1 MSGFIAE
8 FIYLCVV
15 SSENVK
21 RKWNLNWINLNITK
35 IDFMHAHIITH
46 PSHVIK
52 LTVSRDNWQDSQ
64 KGTIT
69 YIKKNGSLKFF
80 FWFEIFLDQWKRW
93 KKRKIKKKIVSKK
106 KKTSK
111 QTHSYI
117 HTNIEWNQSSKYE
130 KKNWK
135 IYWKKLQSMTIGH
148 MVFLFFYCCCFVD

>member
-80 FWFEIFLDQWKRW
+80 FGSKFFWINEKDE
-93 KKRKIKKKIVSKK
+93 KKRKIES
-106 KKTSK
+106 TS
-111 QTHSYI
+111 I
-117 HTNIEWNQSSKYE
+117 KY
-130 KKNWK
+130 KA
-135 IYWKKLQSMTIGH
+135 Q
-148 MVFLFFYCCCFVD
+148 